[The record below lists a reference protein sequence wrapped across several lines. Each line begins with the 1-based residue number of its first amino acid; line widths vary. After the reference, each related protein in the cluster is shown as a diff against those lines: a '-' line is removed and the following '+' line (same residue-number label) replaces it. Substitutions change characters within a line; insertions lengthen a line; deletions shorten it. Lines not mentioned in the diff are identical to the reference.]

1 MANKYSE
8 AGKGSTN
15 KLKQKNLYDENYEK
29 IWGNKKNKLYEERYY
44 DSDET
49 TSWDQDKVDMI
60 GLNNNTGDHYIKWL
74 FTLGLK
80 EVLQESF
87 Y

>member
-1 MANKYSE
+1 MSKYSE

-15 KLKQKNLYDENYEK
+15 KLKQKSLYDENYEK

-49 TSWDQDKVDMI
+49 TSWDQDKADKI
-60 GLNNNTGDHYIKWL
+60 GLNTNTGDHYIK
-74 FTLGLK
+74 
-80 EVLQESF
+80 
-87 Y
+87 

>member
-1 MANKYSE
+1 MASKYSE

-15 KLKQKNLYDENYEK
+15 KLKQKSLYDENYEK

-49 TSWDQDKVDMI
+49 TSWDQDKADMI
-60 GLNNNTGDHYIKWL
+60 GLNSNTGDHYIK
-74 FTLGLK
+74 
-80 EVLQESF
+80 
-87 Y
+87 

>member
-1 MANKYSE
+1 MSKYSE

-49 TSWDQDKVDMI
+49 TSWDQDKIYMI
-60 GLNNNTGDHYIKWL
+60 GLNDNTGDHYIK
-74 FTLGLK
+74 
-80 EVLQESF
+80 
-87 Y
+87 

>member
-1 MANKYSE
+1 MSKYSE

-15 KLKQKNLYDENYEK
+15 KLKQKSLYDENYEK

-60 GLNNNTGDHYIKWL
+60 GLNSNTGDHYIK
-74 FTLGLK
+74 
-80 EVLQESF
+80 
-87 Y
+87 

>member
-60 GLNNNTGDHYIKWL
+60 GFNDNTGDHYIK
-74 FTLGLK
+74 
-80 EVLQESF
+80 
-87 Y
+87 

>member
-15 KLKQKNLYDENYEK
+15 KLKQKSLYDENYER
-29 IWGNKKNKLYEERYY
+29 IWGKKENKLYEDRYY

-49 TSWDQDKVDMI
+49 TAWDEDRIDII
-60 GLNNNTGDHYIKWL
+60 GLNGNTGDHYIK
-74 FTLGLK
+74 
-80 EVLQESF
+80 
-87 Y
+87 

>member
-1 MANKYSE
+1 MASKYSE

-15 KLKQKNLYDENYEK
+15 KLKQKSLYDENYEK

-49 TSWDQDKVDMI
+49 VCWDEDKVNII
-60 GLNNNTGDHYIKWL
+60 GINSEGDHYIK
-74 FTLGLK
+74 
-80 EVLQESF
+80 
-87 Y
+87 

>member
-8 AGKGSTN
+8 AGKGSIN

-49 TSWDQDKVDMI
+49 TSWDQDKIDMI
-60 GLNNNTGDHYIKWL
+60 GLNDNTGDHYIK
-74 FTLGLK
+74 
-80 EVLQESF
+80 
-87 Y
+87 

>member
-1 MANKYSE
+1 MASKYSE

-15 KLKQKNLYDENYEK
+15 KLKQKSLYDENYEK

-49 TSWDQDKVDMI
+49 TSWDQYKVDMI
-60 GLNNNTGDHYIKWL
+60 GLNNNTGDHYIK
-74 FTLGLK
+74 
-80 EVLQESF
+80 
-87 Y
+87 

>member
-1 MANKYSE
+1 MASKYSE

-15 KLKQKNLYDENYEK
+15 KLKQKSLYDENYEK

-60 GLNNNTGDHYIKWL
+60 GLNSNTGDHYIK
-74 FTLGLK
+74 
-80 EVLQESF
+80 
-87 Y
+87 

>member
-1 MANKYSE
+1 MRKYSE

-15 KLKQKNLYDENYEK
+15 KLKQKSLYDENYEK

-49 TSWDQDKVDMI
+49 TSWDQDKADMI
-60 GLNNNTGDHYIKWL
+60 GLNSNTGDHYIK
-74 FTLGLK
+74 
-80 EVLQESF
+80 
-87 Y
+87 

>member
-1 MANKYSE
+1 MSKYSE

-15 KLKQKNLYDENYEK
+15 KLKQKSLYDENYEK

-49 TSWDQDKVDMI
+49 TSWDQDKADMI
-60 GLNNNTGDHYIKWL
+60 GLNSNTGDHYIK
-74 FTLGLK
+74 
-80 EVLQESF
+80 
-87 Y
+87 

>member
-1 MANKYSE
+1 MSKYSE

-15 KLKQKNLYDENYEK
+15 KLKQKSLYDENYEK

-49 TSWDQDKVDMI
+49 TSWDEDKINII
-60 GLNNNTGDHYIKWL
+60 GINSEGDHYIK
-74 FTLGLK
+74 
-80 EVLQESF
+80 
-87 Y
+87 

>member
-1 MANKYSE
+1 MSKYSE
-8 AGKGSTN
+8 ASKGSTN
-15 KLKQKNLYDENYEK
+15 KLKQKSLYDENYEK

-60 GLNNNTGDHYIKWL
+60 GLNSNTGDHYIK
-74 FTLGLK
+74 
-80 EVLQESF
+80 
-87 Y
+87 

>member
-8 AGKGSTN
+8 AGKGSIN
-15 KLKQKNLYDENYEK
+15 KLKQKSLYDENYEK

-49 TSWDQDKVDMI
+49 TSWDQDKADMI
-60 GLNNNTGDHYIKWL
+60 GLNSNTGDHYIK
-74 FTLGLK
+74 
-80 EVLQESF
+80 
-87 Y
+87 